1 VQGKKEMI
9 AGSRRGNVFD
19 ERNTGP
25 SSQEHIYSSIDRN
38 SHLVVSAGGYLWA
51 LIQEQQV
58 SLMTQQQKQL

>member
-1 VQGKKEMI
+1 MQGKKEMI
-9 AGSRRGNVFD
+9 AGSRRVNVFD